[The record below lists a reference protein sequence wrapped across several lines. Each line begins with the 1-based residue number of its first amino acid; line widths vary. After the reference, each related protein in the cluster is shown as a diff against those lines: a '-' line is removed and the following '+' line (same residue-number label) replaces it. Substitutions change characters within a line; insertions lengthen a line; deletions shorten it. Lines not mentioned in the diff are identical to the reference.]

1 MEFMANEL
9 QNLGAKFNLD
19 YAPAVA
25 VSPAATTNKRP
36 ATVPTSP
43 APGNAANAN
52 KRPVIAA
59 GPFSPTIFSS
69 SRVPRAPP
77 AYIPPPPG
85 HVVANT
91 GTFRGHP
98 AQLPMFKEDLKEE
111 DKLMIQMKTGK
122 NHSWDQITDAYVAMI
137 GKEINQST
145 LTSRWGKMKKSYG
158 EDALIAWGE
167 ELREAEYMRQAL

>member
-1 MEFMANEL
+1 
-9 QNLGAKFNLD
+9 
-19 YAPAVA
+19 
-25 VSPAATTNKRP
+25 
-36 ATVPTSP
+36 
-43 APGNAANAN
+43 
-52 KRPVIAA
+52 
-59 GPFSPTIFSS
+59 
-69 SRVPRAPP
+69 
-77 AYIPPPPG
+77 
-85 HVVANT
+85 
-91 GTFRGHP
+91 
-98 AQLPMFKEDLKEE
+98 MFKEDLKEE